1 MENAF
6 DLLGMV
12 FEVQKLTLLKQKHF
26 LYFSLLRSFMEL
38 YICNKM
44 MNKKRK
50 SSNNLMIKN

>member
-12 FEVQKLTLLKQKHF
+12 FEVQKLTLLKQEHF
-26 LYFSLLRSFMEL
+26 LYFSLLRSFMGL
-38 YICNKM
+38 YICNKK
-44 MNKKRK
+44 MNKKRR